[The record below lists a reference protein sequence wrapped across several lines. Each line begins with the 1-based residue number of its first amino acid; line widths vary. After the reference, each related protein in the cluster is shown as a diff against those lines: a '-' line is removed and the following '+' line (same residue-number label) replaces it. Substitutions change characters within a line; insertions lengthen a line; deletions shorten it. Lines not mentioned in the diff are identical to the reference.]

1 MQIHRS
7 EVFKLPIPTNLPN
20 PPDWT
25 LSQVEKFLKVS
36 PVGRMLDQEH

>member
-7 EVFKLPIPTNLPN
+7 EVFKLPISKNLPN

-25 LSQVEKFLKVS
+25 LLQVEKFLKVS